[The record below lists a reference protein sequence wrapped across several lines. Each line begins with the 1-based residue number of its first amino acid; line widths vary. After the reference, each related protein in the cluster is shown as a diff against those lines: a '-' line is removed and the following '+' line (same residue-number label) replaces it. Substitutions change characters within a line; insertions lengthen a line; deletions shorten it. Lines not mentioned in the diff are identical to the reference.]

1 MRQPLISDGLRDVL
15 IEQISDEKYNAN
27 MYLHIASFMNNKGLS
42 NLASHFEGQ
51 FKEEEE
57 HAKII
62 YDLLV
67 DMGIHFPYPSINGC
81 SMEFPNIKSVA
92 DAYLDREILTTQ
104 SLNEIKELAMLENP
118 IVEEKMRELIL
129 MQLHEMDEATGF
141 VDKSENLKEWWQV
154 ALWDLALGG

>member
-27 MYLHIASFMNNKGLS
+27 MYLHIASFMNSKGLS
-42 NLASHFEGQ
+42 NIAKHFEGQ

-57 HAKII
+57 HARII

-67 DMGIHFPYPSINGC
+67 DMGLDFPFPAIDGCDMVFGSIGDIA
-81 SMEFPNIKSVA
+81 E
-92 DAYLDREILTTQ
+92 AYLNREILTTE
-104 SLNEIKELAMLENP
+104 SLNEIKELAILENP
-118 IVEEKMRELIL
+118 IVEERIREMIL
-129 MQLHEMDEATGF
+129 LQQHEIAEATDF
-141 VDKSENLKEWWQV
+141 IDKSENLKEWWQV